1 MTTCILELQNQIL
14 RLEERVLSLEEE
26 SVILQLQYDLQK
38 DVLDAAFD
46 L

>member
-1 MTTCILELQNQIL
+1 MTTCILELQNQII
-14 RLEERVLSLEEE
+14 RLEERILSLEED

-38 DVLDAAFD
+38 DVLCAAFD

>member
-1 MTTCILELQNQIL
+1 MTTCILELQSQII
-14 RLEERVLSLEEE
+14 RLEERILSLEEE

-38 DVLDAAFD
+38 DFLDAAFD